1 MTLRGGMMDN
11 CSFPTFYYF
20 CMGGRS
26 AEVQSTQ
33 ARHKPAG
40 VFPGSS
46 VPWESYWGSLSLS
59 FLICKMRN
67 NKLVSTS
74 AVKNLSARAG
84 DIGLIPGLG
93 RSPGGGNTNL
103 LEYSCLGSPWTEEP
117 GGLQSMRSQ
126 RVGHNCDWTWLN
138 MYAHR
143 PRRLLVYFFQ
153 EFHCW
158 LSLACFSSLFQVRLH
173 LIYTVEHSSAI
184 ISRMACNC
192 FLRDIPRCYN
202 F

>member
-1 MTLRGGMMDN
+1 MTLRGGMTDN

-117 GGLQSMRSQ
+117 GGLQSMGSQ
-126 RVGHNCDWTWLN
+126 RQDW
-138 MYAHR
+138 
-143 PRRLLVYFFQ
+143 
-153 EFHCW
+153 
-158 LSLACFSSLFQVRLH
+158 SDLAYTQVRHHWSDLAH
-173 LIYTVEHSSAI
+173 TEVPSVYCIEQWSSRSKGQLTNQLKTEPFKDIYGPWATTTDTTC
-184 ISRMACNC
+184 CNYWSPC
-192 FLRDIPRCYN
+192 A
-202 F
+202 